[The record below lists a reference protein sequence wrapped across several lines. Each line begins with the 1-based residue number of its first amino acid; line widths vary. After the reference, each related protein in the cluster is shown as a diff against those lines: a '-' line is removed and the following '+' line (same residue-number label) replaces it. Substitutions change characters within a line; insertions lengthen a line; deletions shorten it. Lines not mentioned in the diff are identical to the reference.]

1 MSAPEP
7 GASKPGALDE
17 VVAQVRAASKSR
29 DILPALIERL
39 AARELSAGIAPR
51 EAVKRVKR
59 QLHQSGGAYFAGKPA
74 YARWLK
80 ALEAADSDARQAELK
95 RQFTIHRSMAERAGS
110 LESYYAGLFAGID
123 APSCVLDVACGLNPL
138 GRPWMPV
145 QPERYRACDIYL
157 DMLDFVARA
166 SVLSGYGVETF
177 AHDLAAGAP
186 DEDGADV
193 VLALKTLPC
202 LDQIEPGAGARLV
215 AGLTARHIIVTYP
228 LLSLGGREKGMDAHY
243 RRSFEAVAHASGRQV
258 SELSLPGELGFRL
271 SR

>member
-1 MSAPEP
+1 MSAPDR
-7 GASKPGALDE
+7 AALNE
-17 VVAQVRAASKSR
+17 VVAQVRAAAKSR

-39 AARELSAGIAPR
+39 ALRELAAGIAPR

-74 YARWLK
+74 YGRWLT
-80 ALEAADSDARQAELK
+80 ALEGAGPEARRAELA

-110 LESYYAGLFAGID
+110 LEAYYAGLFAGIE
-123 APSCVLDVACGLNPL
+123 APVCVLDLACGLNPL

-157 DMLDFVARA
+157 DMLDFVTRA
-166 SVLSGYGVETF
+166 SGLTGFTVETF
-177 AHDLAAGAP
+177 AHDLAAGPP
-186 DEDGADV
+186 DEGGADV

-202 LDQIEPGAGARLV
+202 LDQIEPGAGARLI
-215 AGLTARHIIVTYP
+215 AGLTARHVIVTYP
-228 LLSLGGREKGMDAHY
+228 LLSLGGRQKGMDANY
-243 RRSFEAVAHASGRQV
+243 RRSFEIVARESGRQV